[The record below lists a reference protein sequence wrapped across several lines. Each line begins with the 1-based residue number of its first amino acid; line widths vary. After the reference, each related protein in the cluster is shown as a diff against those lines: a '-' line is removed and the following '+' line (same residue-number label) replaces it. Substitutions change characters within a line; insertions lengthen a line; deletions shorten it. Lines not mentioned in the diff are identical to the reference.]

1 MSDAAAREKASVLER
16 LDAAQLARPVL
27 AFPVAVYRKFSD
39 VRAGRL
45 AAIVAYYGFFSLFP
59 AILVLVTVLGFV
71 LEADST
77 LRDDIQNGALGQLP
91 LIGDYVG
98 EAASRPLTGNAV
110 ALVVGLGTAL
120 WAGMS
125 AMQASQDAINMVF
138 DVPRGEQP
146 SFLKKRVRSLLMLV
160 VLGGLLVGGGVLT
173 QFVNALGDVQV
184 IARVVLLTG
193 TLGLNVV
200 VFWVAY
206 QVLLAE
212 KQPWR
217 TLLPGAI
224 TAGIGY
230 HLLQIVGQLYVTHV
244 LEGAQ
249 DTYGTF
255 ATVIGLLSW
264 LHLMA
269 QITLLGVVVDAVTAK
284 RDWPRHLTRKL
295 DPPAPDC

>member
-1 MSDAAAREKASVLER
+1 MTQGPASKPSVVER
-16 LDAAQLARPVL
+16 LDALQFARPPL
-27 AFPVAVYRKFSD
+27 ALPVAVYRKFSD

-45 AAIVAYYGFFSLFP
+45 AAIIAYYGFFSLFP
-59 AILVLVTVLGFV
+59 AILALVTVLGFV
-71 LEADST
+71 LESDST
-77 LRDDIQNGALGQLP
+77 LRDDIQSGALGQLP

-110 ALVVGLGTAL
+110 ALVIGLLTAV

-125 AMQASQDAINMVF
+125 AMQAAQDAINTVF

-146 SFLKKRVRSLLMLV
+146 TFLKKRLRSLLMLV
-160 VLGGLLVGGGVLT
+160 VLGGLLVSGAVLT

-184 IARVVLLTG
+184 VARVLLFVG
-193 TLGLNVV
+193 TLALNVV
-200 VFWVAY
+200 VFWIAY

-217 TLLPGAI
+217 SLLPGAI
-224 TAGIGY
+224 TAGLGY
-230 HLLQIVGQLYVTHV
+230 HLLQLVGQLYVNHV
-244 LEGAQ
+244 LKGAQ

-264 LHLMA
+264 LHVMA

-284 RDWPRHLTRKL
+284 QDWPRHLTRKL
-295 DPPAPDC
+295 DPPAPGC